1 MPNFN
6 KRNCYLTYISGLL
19 RGIILFFINLGRLI
33 KVLAM
38 FSLFALIIAP
48 ILALCM
54 IIYVLI
60 TEIIK
65 KL

>member
-1 MPNFN
+1 MC
-6 KRNCYLTYISGLL
+6 KRNSYHIYISGCIG
-19 RGIILFFINLGRLI
+19 GIILFFINLGRLI

-38 FSLFALIIAP
+38 FSVFAFIIAP